1 MPANSTKNGTKKWLS
16 VAIVLIPLTKLT
28 LTLQLAYTAYSKR

>member
-16 VAIVLIPLTKLT
+16 VAIVLIPLTKLILNLH
-28 LTLQLAYTAYSKR
+28 LTYTAYSKR